1 MEVEAQNSRM
11 IECEEKVKSKYIYSS
26 WNLVMLT
33 DSLHGICPRAS
44 ISKSSV
50 E

>member
-1 MEVEAQNSRM
+1 MKVEAQNSRM
-11 IECEEKVKSKYIYSS
+11 IECEEKVKSKYIYSF
-26 WNLVMLT
+26 WTLVLLT
-33 DSLHGICPRAS
+33 DSLYGIYPRAS